1 MSQPEQK
8 FLEDFTPVVIKK
20 GDYDKHSIQYL
31 FEFPNGYGASVIK
44 SRISYG
50 GRQGLWELAV
60 LKDKNLCYNTHITDD
75 VIGYID
81 DAQVARYLV
90 EISSLPSKT

>member
-1 MSQPEQK
+1 MSQPDPK
-8 FLEDFTPVVIKK
+8 FLQDFTPAAIKK
-20 GDYDKHSIQYL
+20 GDYDKNSIQYL
-31 FEFPNGYGASVIK
+31 FEFSNGYGASVIRSK
-44 SRISYG
+44 MSYG

-60 LKDKNLCYNTHITDD
+60 LKNKQLCYNTHITDD

-81 DAQVARYLV
+81 DTQVKRYLI